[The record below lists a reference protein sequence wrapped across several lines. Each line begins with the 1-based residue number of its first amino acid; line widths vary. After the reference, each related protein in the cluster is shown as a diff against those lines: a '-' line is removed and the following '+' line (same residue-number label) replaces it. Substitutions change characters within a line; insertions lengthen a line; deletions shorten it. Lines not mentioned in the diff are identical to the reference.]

1 MALKVELK
9 PGERIIIGD
18 SIITNDNQ
26 RTRLFIEGQAPI
38 LREKDILTPATAD
51 TPAKRVYL
59 AVQIMYL
66 SSEVEKIKENYFT
79 LVNDIVKAA
88 PSTIP
93 YVTGISNSIISGAF
107 YKALKE
113 ARKLIEYEG
122 TLIGHVQAG
131 SAGLSENEPGGGI
144 SEGAGSQSA
153 DEGRGSSST
162 D

>member
-9 PGERIIIGD
+9 PGERIIVGD

-51 TPAKRVYL
+51 SPAKRIYL
-59 AVQIMYL
+59 AVQLMYL
-66 SSEVEKIKENYFT
+66 SKDIEKIEDNYFS
-79 LVNDIVKAA
+79 LVNDIILAA

-93 YVTGISNSIISGAF
+93 YITKISNSILAGAF

-113 ARKLIEYEG
+113 AKKLIEYER

-131 SAGLSENEPGGGI
+131 SSSVPEDEPG
-144 SEGAGSQSA
+144 S
-153 DEGRGSSST
+153 RLP
-162 D
+162 

>member
-9 PGERIIIGD
+9 PGERIIVGD

-51 TPAKRVYL
+51 SPAKRIYL
-59 AVQIMYL
+59 AVQLMYL
-66 SSEVEKIKENYFT
+66 SKDIEKIEDNYFS
-79 LVNDIVKAA
+79 LVNDIILAA

-93 YVTGISNSIISGAF
+93 YITKISNSILAGAF

-113 ARKLIEYEG
+113 AKKLIEYER

-131 SAGLSENEPGGGI
+131 SASVPEDEPG
-144 SEGAGSQSA
+144 S
-153 DEGRGSSST
+153 RLP
-162 D
+162 